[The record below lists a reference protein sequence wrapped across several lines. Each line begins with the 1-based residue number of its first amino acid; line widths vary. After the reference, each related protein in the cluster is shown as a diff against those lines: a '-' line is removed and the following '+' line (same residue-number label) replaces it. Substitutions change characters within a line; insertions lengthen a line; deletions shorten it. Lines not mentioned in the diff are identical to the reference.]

1 MTALLEVFA
10 LGWRNMRG
18 YPLRTFLTTLGVV
31 FGVASVILMRAVGA
45 GAESELLRE
54 MGKLGIDNIIVN
66 SVKPPEK
73 KKEGEQSW
81 IQKYG
86 LRFKDVE
93 HIKNTVPGLKR
104 VLPVHSKQDRVWSG
118 SRKVEAT
125 IYGVQPD
132 HMPLL
137 GLDVVRGRPLSGVD
151 DERLARVCIV
161 RPALLRD
168 LADFEDPL
176 GAKIEV
182 GNELFTVVGVL
193 EDRKVPGYASKALAL
208 DQKRHEVYVPFGT
221 LVKREG
227 TATLKIRTGSFEG
240 LDVQVSQ
247 LIVSVKEIDDV
258 VATGRLIGAALAK
271 AHEETDY
278 EIVVPVEY
286 LRQRKK
292 TQDVFNYTFLA
303 IAAISL
309 LVGGIGI
316 ANIMLATVTE
326 RTREIGV
333 RRALGARRADIVL
346 QFLAETTL
354 IATIGGFAGVG
365 FAFAFD
371 ALLRWGTG
379 WTTII
384 APSSVALG
392 LGVSMATG
400 ILSGIFPARRA
411 AWLDPITALR
421 HT

>member
-1 MTALLEVFA
+1 MIGEVFE
-10 LGWRNMRG
+10 LGLRNMRG
-18 YPLRTFLTTLGVV
+18 YPLRTSLTTLGVV

-45 GAESELLRE
+45 GAESELLKE
-54 MGKLGIDNIIVN
+54 MGKLGIDNVIVN

-73 KKEGEQSW
+73 KKSDGRGSW

-86 LRFKDVE
+86 LTFKDVD
-93 HIKNTVPGLKR
+93 HIARTVPGLRR
-104 VLPVHSKQDRVWSG
+104 VLPVHTKADRVWSG

-125 IYGVQPD
+125 VYGVRPD
-132 HMPLL
+132 HMPIL
-137 GLDVVRGRPLSGVD
+137 GIDVARGRPLSGVD
-151 DERLARVCIV
+151 EERLARVCVV

-168 LADFEDPL
+168 LANFDDPL
-176 GAKIEV
+176 GKSIQV
-182 GNELFTVVGVL
+182 GNELFTIVGVL

-208 DQKRHEVYVPFGT
+208 DQKRHEVYVPFET
-221 LVKREG
+221 LVKRRG
-227 TATLKIRTGSFEG
+227 TATIKVRTGSFEG
-240 LDVQVSQ
+240 SDVQINQ
-247 LIVSVKEIDDV
+247 LVVGVKEIDHV
-258 VATGRLIGAALAK
+258 VEIGRLIATALV
-271 AHEETDY
+271 HGHPESDF
-278 EIVVPVEY
+278 EIVVPIEY

-346 QFLAETTL
+346 QFLAETTT
-354 IATIGGFAGVG
+354 IATIGGVVGVLG
-365 FAFAFD
+365 AFAFD
-371 ALLRWGTG
+371 ALLRWSTG

-384 APSSVALG
+384 SPSSIVLG

-400 ILSGIFPARRA
+400 VLSGIFPARRA
-411 AWLDPITALR
+411 AYLDPIAALR